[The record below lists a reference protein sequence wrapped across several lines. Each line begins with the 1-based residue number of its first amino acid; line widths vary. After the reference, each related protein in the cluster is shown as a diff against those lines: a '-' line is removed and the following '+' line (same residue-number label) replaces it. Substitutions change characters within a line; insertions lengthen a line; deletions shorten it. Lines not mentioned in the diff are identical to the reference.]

1 MDFCKQL
8 NSRILNMQDSEFH
21 LSSKQVV
28 SHVATDWSGICS
40 RVTGNLAVQPC
51 VTLVS
56 GYVPQAT

>member
-8 NSRILNMQDSEFH
+8 NSRILNIQDSEFH
-21 LSSKQVV
+21 LSPIQVV
-28 SHVATDWSGICS
+28 SHVATDWSGICI
-40 RVTGNLAVQPC
+40 RVTGNLAAQPC